1 MKLCSS
7 SLRRSN
13 VSFLHLVLFKYSA
26 FSQEHKV
33 HLCKYYNIWMS
44 RLFCVERFMT
54 WCYELSLQMKVIHV
68 SQSTAGF
75 FGGRHQPDPGIKHR
89 TSRLCI
95 SLIIIWFWN
104 SLILWVLLYLNTNNY
119 FVFCSFVQPWTRW
132 KFWVFDLWSIP
143 GAAQLTVGL
152 SAENP
157 QIWRKPLELSVN
169 QPGPAL
175 CLQADR
181 RTRWALDKQSGFV
194 FTAHLSQGKLLSFL
208 RGPRSQ
214 RDLCDSMSSSSWR
227 EGMGCAPVHRAS
239 SWAFPPDLDWPS
251 QKCCLQVLL
260 MDLNKRVHN
269 KDDIKYMWIWETNSL
284 ELF

>member
-89 TSRLCI
+89 TSRLCS

-157 QIWRKPLELSVN
+157 QIRRKPLELSVN

-181 RTRWALDKQSGFV
+181 QTRWALDKQG
-194 FTAHLSQGKLLSFL
+194 LCSQPTFL
-208 RGPRSQ
+208 RGSCSASSEALALKETFVIPWAPPHGGREWDVPQCTEPAVGLSRLVWTGCHRSAAF
-214 RDLCDSMSSSSWR
+214 RCSSW
-227 EGMGCAPVHRAS
+227 
-239 SWAFPPDLDWPS
+239 
-251 QKCCLQVLL
+251 
-260 MDLNKRVHN
+260 
-269 KDDIKYMWIWETNSL
+269 T
-284 ELF
+284 